1 MPPFLATEDTI
12 PHTHDESMNANV
24 LYMKKSSSSF
34 SACMYSLLQS
44 IHLLPI
50 VREFFDCLIR
60 LWITDHVKQY
70 PRRSRDIMRTG
81 KQSTYRLGG
90 RLYTGGKNS
99 GGEALAVQPFRHF
112 PHALTCIHPPPPQ

>member
-90 RLYTGGKNS
+90 GPYNGGTNS
-99 GGEALAVQPFRHF
+99 GAERLACVAVSP
-112 PHALTCIHPPPPQ
+112 L

>member
-44 IHLLPI
+44 SHLLPI
-50 VREFFDCLIR
+50 AREFFDCLIR

-90 RLYTGGKNS
+90 GRYHVGSMKGGNS
-99 GGEALAVQPFRHF
+99 
-112 PHALTCIHPPPPQ
+112 